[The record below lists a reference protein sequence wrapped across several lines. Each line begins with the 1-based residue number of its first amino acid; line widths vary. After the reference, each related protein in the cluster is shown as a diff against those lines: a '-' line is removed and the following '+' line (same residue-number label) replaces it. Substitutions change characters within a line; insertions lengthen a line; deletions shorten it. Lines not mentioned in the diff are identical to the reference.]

1 MPKLTAKIST
11 NLSVNLTIPTVVTNR
26 LLLFFLG
33 FTLTLQAQSTDS
45 LLNQLRTAR
54 TDTVRIR
61 LLYELGYT
69 YWLSGNDSLA
79 VYYCSQS
86 AKLAKQ
92 VAFLPGEGKARLQLV
107 RIEADRM
114 VDFDGGFTQVDTVLR
129 IAATLKDRHMEAVA
143 YMRKAQLLETNL
155 TRQRE
160 IMPLFDKAQGI
171 FTELGEKSWQGTVYG
186 EKAQFFART
195 GNFSKAIAFFLKA
208 RQLQEEANDLAALR
222 STLPN
227 LGVAYAALRLYEEA
241 STTFDEAERVAKKR
255 NDKVLEA
262 FLLNQR
268 AEILEKQGHYDAA
281 LGVLAKAV
289 AIHKATKAAYWLP
302 KTYLRIGRVY
312 IKQKQFDKALTYT
325 QLGDKLFQD
334 VTESD
339 DFLDHLVQIN
349 YAKIYLNQHQYQR
362 AITYA
367 TGGLTWAA
375 ESDPPLLAETSEYHS
390 ILAQAYEG
398 IGQLDKALLHYK
410 TYKADSDSLL
420 NQESVQ
426 KATASAMNYAFDKQR
441 QQAQLNLQTLTN
453 DKLTQ
458 ARNFLI
464 TISVL
469 TTLLAGFIFWSN
481 RKLKSK
487 NEELVIKNQ
496 EIEDALFK
504 GQYIE
509 RKRVASE
516 LHDNLNTKLAA
527 LRWRMEAWDV
537 AEYSEEDRV
546 MHEGMVQML
555 DDVYSDVRLIS
566 HNLLPTELQT
576 HGLASALQKLT
587 DKLNF
592 NPSMQFLLNISGV
605 EKRPTAKIESELY
618 YIALEL
624 VNNSIKHSQANQV
637 RIDLDRQPKKI
648 RLTIRD
654 NGVGF
659 SPTSQANGI
668 GMRNITARVE
678 TLKGV
683 YKLESSPG
691 NGACIQIEVPS

>member
-1 MPKLTAKIST
+1 MANEASA
-11 NLSVNLTIPTVVTNR
+11 NLSANLTIQTIVTSR

-33 FTLTLQAQSTDS
+33 FALTLKAQPTDS
-45 LLNQLRTAR
+45 LQKQLRTTR
-54 TDTVRIR
+54 PDTVRVR
-61 LLYELGYT
+61 VLYELGYA

-79 VYYCSQS
+79 VLYCSQS
-86 AKLAKQ
+86 AKLARQ
-92 VAFLPGEGKARLQLV
+92 LAFLPGEGKARLQLV

-114 VDFDGGFTQVDTVLR
+114 VDFDGGFAQVDTILQ
-129 IAATLKDRHMEAVA
+129 IAARLKDRHMEAVA
-143 YMRKAQLLETNL
+143 YIRKAQLLETNL

-171 FTELGEKSWQGTVYG
+171 FKGLGEKSWQGTVYS
-186 EKAQFFART
+186 EKAQFFARS
-195 GNFSKAIAFFLKA
+195 GNFSQAIAFFLKA
-208 RQLQEEANDLAALR
+208 RQLQEEANDLSALR

-227 LGVAYAALRLYEEA
+227 LGVAYAALGLYQEA
-241 STTFDEAERVAKKR
+241 LQTFDEAERVARKR

-268 AEILEKQGHYDAA
+268 ADILEKQGHYEAA
-281 LGVLAKAV
+281 LAVLAKAV

-302 KTYLRIGRVY
+302 KTYLRMGRVY
-312 IKQKQFDKALTYT
+312 IRQKKFDKALTYT

-334 VTESD
+334 ATESE

-349 YAKIYLNQHQYQR
+349 YARIYLAQHQYRR

-367 TGGLTWAA
+367 TEGLKWAD
-375 ESDPPLLAETSEYHS
+375 ESDPPLLVETADYHS

-398 IGQLDKALLHYK
+398 IGQSDKALAHYK
-410 TYKADSDSLL
+410 NYKADSDSLL
-420 NQESVQ
+420 NRESVQ
-426 KATASAMNYAFDKQR
+426 KATALAMNYTFDKQR
-441 QQAQLNLQTLTN
+441 QQAQFHLQTLTN

-464 TISVL
+464 VIAGL
-469 TTLLAGFIFWSN
+469 ATLLAGLIFWSN
-481 RKLKSK
+481 QKLKTK
-487 NEELVIKNQ
+487 NQELMVKNQ

-504 GQYIE
+504 GQSLE

-537 AEYSEEDRV
+537 ADYSEEDRV

-555 DDVYSDVRLIS
+555 EDVYSDVRLIS

-592 NPSMQFLLNISGV
+592 NPSMQFLLTVRGE

-624 VNNSIKHSQANQV
+624 VNNSIKHSQANRV
-637 RIDLDRQPKKI
+637 TIDLEHQPKKI
-648 RLTIRD
+648 SLTVRD

-659 SPTSQANGI
+659 SPASQTNGI

-678 TLKGV
+678 TLKGTFT
-683 YKLESSPG
+683 LESSSG
-691 NGACIQIEVPS
+691 HGACSRIVVPA